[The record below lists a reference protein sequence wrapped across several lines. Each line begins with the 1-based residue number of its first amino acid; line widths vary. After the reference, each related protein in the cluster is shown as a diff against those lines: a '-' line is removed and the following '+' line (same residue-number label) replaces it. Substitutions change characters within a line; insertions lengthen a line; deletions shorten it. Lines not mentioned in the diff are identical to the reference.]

1 MDGFSALLK
10 EIAMTLLK
18 RVRRLK
24 GGVGL
29 AVCECSHLQAEH
41 SSLLMPLDGER
52 MYREYNHGGC
62 VECSC
67 RRFTFS
73 QFVSLDEAAYMM
85 GKAAAIS

>member
-1 MDGFSALLK
+1 MSLLR
-10 EIAMTLLK
+10 

-29 AVCECSHLQAEH
+29 AVCECGHLQAEH
-41 SSLLMPLDGER
+41 SSLLVPLDGER
-52 MYREYNHGGC
+52 MCREYSHGGC

-73 QFVSLDEAAYMM
+73 RFVSLDEAAYIMTE
-85 GKAAAIS
+85 IETTII